1 MALNPFRSE
10 AEAYRF
16 VWLTIG
22 YFGLIVA
29 GALINRWLGL
39 AVFIVLS
46 AARALLL
53 LPPRR
58 TADEGSRADQGAY
71 SEDERRILVIA
82 NETVGGETLR
92 ETIRQR
98 SEGWRAQVLVV
109 TPALNTPLKHWVSD
123 GDQARDAAQGRLERS
138 LARLNDAGIEARG
151 EIGDGE
157 PLQAI
162 EDALRTFGAD
172 EIIISTHPE
181 AGRTGW
187 RRASSPTPA
196 SASRSRSHT
205 SSSTWNARVKRFAR
219 EAGPGT
225 VPERGTVPSNR
236 WRFAWRFLGTAP
248 SGDSP

>member
-1 MALNPFRSE
+1 VALNPFRSE

-46 AARALLL
+46 AIVLFFYFRRGERQ
-53 LPPRR
+53 PPVVAPTRR
-58 TADEGSRADQGAY
+58 RGA
-71 SEDERRILVIA
+71 EDERRILVVA

-92 ETIRQR
+92 NTIRER
-98 SEGWRAQVLVV
+98 SAGFRSQVLVMS
-109 TPALNTPLKHWVSD
+109 PALNSPLKHWVSD
-123 GDQARDAAQGRLERS
+123 EDEARKAAQERLDRS
-138 LARLNDAGIEARG
+138 LARLRDAGIEARG

-181 AGRTGW
+181 GRSNWLEKGVV
-187 RRASSPTPA
+187 SG
-196 SASRSRSHT
+196 
-205 SSSTWNARVKRFAR
+205 ARERFA
-219 EAGPGT
+219 
-225 VPERGTVPSNR
+225 VPITHVVVDLQQESEELQR
-236 WRFAWRFLGTAP
+236 
-248 SGDSP
+248 